1 MTQVWNLASKIH
13 LAILLIINLNL
24 FSLSLLFFINFN
36 FHYNRTPFSSDII
49 DTFFN
54 DFHPSPEFHTSR
66 LSAPFPSPHSR
77 YYHPM
82 MLHRPD
88 WNCPVR
94 HECYTWRF
102 SNTPYSQYPLSY
114 RRRDRCIDPP
124 PPPQVQPAINICE
137 NSFDNGFVR
146 LVERCDRHFPRK
158 VENISIDSRDV
169 DVVNDDTFSK
179 IASSSTAVILGNVST
194 FDNN

>member
-1 MTQVWNLASKIH
+1 MLYV
-13 LAILLIINLNL
+13 
-24 FSLSLLFFINFN
+24 
-36 FHYNRTPFSSDII
+36 
-49 DTFFN
+49 TFFKYAV
-54 DFHPSPEFHTSR
+54 FAV
-66 LSAPFPSPHSR
+66 SAVISAKGS
-77 YYHPM
+77 M
-82 MLHRPD
+82 
-88 WNCPVR
+88 
-94 HECYTWRF
+94 
-102 SNTPYSQYPLSY
+102 Y
-114 RRRDRCIDPP
+114 RS
-124 PPPQVQPAINICE
+124 PPQVQPAINICE

>member
-66 LSAPFPSPHSR
+66 LSALFPSPHSR

-94 HECYTWRF
+94 TNVIRDVFQIRRIRSIRCHIGEGIDVSIPLPLLRF
-102 SNTPYSQYPLSY
+102 SQ
-114 RRRDRCIDPP
+114 R
-124 PPPQVQPAINICE
+124 
-137 NSFDNGFVR
+137 
-146 LVERCDRHFPRK
+146 
-158 VENISIDSRDV
+158 
-169 DVVNDDTFSK
+169 
-179 IASSSTAVILGNVST
+179 
-194 FDNN
+194 